1 MESIKV
7 VGWEQSREV
16 LILMMNSRMLD
27 KIRNSLRLMS
37 QCWEMISILERVLGH
52 QDISITIREA
62 VANKMKKFR
71 DNNFQESST
80 KESTQIRFNRISN
93 TKIHPKE
100 IQIQLK
106 DQYQIGI
113 ITNMPVLKDKG
124 RVVDNLQ

>member
-7 VGWEQSREV
+7 VGWERSREV
-16 LILMMNSRMLD
+16 LILMMNSKMLD

-52 QDISITIREA
+52 LDISINIREA
-62 VANKMKKFR
+62 VEIKMKKFR
-71 DNNFQESST
+71 DNNFLESST
-80 KESTQIRFNRISN
+80 KESTQIRFNRINN
-93 TKIHPKE
+93 TKIQLKE